1 MGRGRGEEDHN
12 KTDFQ
17 DPRRLRYL
25 LNVLKVDLMGTMRN
39 AFYYQKINLTKN
51 RNTLLCQTK
60 VASSVH
66 LADYY
71 NQTRGVFISD
81 LEDNIKTLY
90 MESVHIISYFF

>member
-1 MGRGRGEEDHN
+1 
-12 KTDFQ
+12 
-17 DPRRLRYL
+17 
-25 LNVLKVDLMGTMRN
+25 MRN

-51 RNTLLCQTK
+51 WNTLLCQTK

-66 LADYY
+66 LADLY